1 MNAFTQQGDVEA
13 DGYVSDPLHVPNGD
27 ADTCWSRVNLGEFIV
42 GVPTPLTWNLWDH
55 GTRLSGPEIY
65 YRMGLATGQERRHA
79 DDSQTI
85 TTVLF
90 GWPVCNVDAM
100 RHFIDRA
107 GKEAGDSFER
117 NMLGELSN
125 RPKTTT
131 TPKTRRGISGIKT
144 TYMLLTYPK
153 LLERTVSETRDW
165 WRDSVQRC
173 NSASLKQA
181 KAIVADAFARYPNVC
196 VVAGSGGTVGGQIIF
211 SLLEKALPTGK
222 EKLLP
227 KIVSGGDNLAEARM
241 LAALWDVS
249 EGKLSLT
256 DFLDEYGFY
265 GSDVG
270 ECLNRSWRENPNALT
285 PIIENYR
292 SSDGA
297 LDPSKRHQERVK
309 MRASALDELRAAAG
323 TFRFSWIG
331 VLLSYAEKM
340 TQWREDGKTCTL
352 RVHDVVRAGA
362 RRVGELLV
370 ADGDLDNPNDVFFLS
385 QAEIEAAPFP
395 NLRETVLFRQ
405 AKRSFYEEIDMPDA
419 FVGMPNVKFRS
430 HGQDVETLDDVTA
443 ENISGIGVSPGTI
456 IGRARVV
463 LDPADCGDFERGD
476 ILVCR
481 NTDPSWAPLFTLA
494 GGIVTDMGGM
504 LSHGAIIARE
514 LGVPCVVNT
523 RTGTRSLSDRQRIH
537 IDGTTGKIE
546 VLP

>member
-13 DGYVSDPLHVPNGD
+13 DGYVSDPLHMPNGD

-65 YRMGLATGQERRHA
+65 YRMGLATGQERRQA
-79 DDSQTI
+79 DDGQTI

-117 NMLGELSN
+117 NMLGALSN
-125 RPKTTT
+125 RQKATT
-131 TPKTRRGISGIKT
+131 TPKTRRGISSIKT

-165 WRDSVQRC
+165 WRNAVQETQR
-173 NSASLKQA
+173 ASLTQT
-181 KAIVADAFARYPNVC
+181 KAIIAEAFERYPNIC
-196 VVAGSGGTVGGQIIF
+196 VVAGSGGTVGGQVVF
-211 SLLEKALPTGK
+211 SLLEKSLPAEK
-222 EKLLP
+222 QKLLS
-227 KIVSGGDNLAEARM
+227 KVVSGGSNLAEARM
-241 LAALWDVS
+241 LAALWDVA
-249 EGKLSLT
+249 EGKKILD
-256 DFLDEYGFY
+256 DFLSEYGFY

-270 ECLNRSWRENPNALT
+270 ECLNLSWRENPKALA
-285 PIIENYR
+285 PIIENYK
-292 SSDGA
+292 SSGGA
-297 LDPSKRHQERVK
+297 LDPKNRHQD
-309 MRASALDELRAAAG
+309 RAKTRTSALQELRASVG
-323 TFRFSWIG
+323 MVRFRWIK

-352 RVHDVVRAGA
+352 RVHDVVRAAA
-362 RRVGELLV
+362 RRVGEHLV
-370 ADGDLDNPNDVFFLS
+370 AAGDLDNPNDVFFLS

-395 NLRETVLFRQ
+395 NLRETVLFRK
-405 AKRSFYEEIDMPDA
+405 AKRSFYEDIEMPDA
-419 FVGMPNVKFRS
+419 FVGMPNIKFRS
-430 HGQDVETLDDVTA
+430 HEQDFETQDDGAA
-443 ENISGIGVSPGTI
+443 ENINGVGVSPGTI
-456 IGRARVV
+456 VGRARVV